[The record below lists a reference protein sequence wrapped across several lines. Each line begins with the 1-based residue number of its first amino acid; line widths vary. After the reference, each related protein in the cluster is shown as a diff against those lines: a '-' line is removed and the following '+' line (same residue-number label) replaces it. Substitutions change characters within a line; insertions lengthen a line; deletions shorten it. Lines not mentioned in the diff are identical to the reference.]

1 MLKNSPTT
9 ASLFDDRSATRPPLR
24 IDHWRVWII
33 AIISIVVLWLE
44 RGRSRRALATLDDH
58 QLRDI
63 GVTRAE
69 ARLES
74 AKPFWQA

>member
-1 MLKNSPTT
+1 MLRNDPIATSSLDRPTT
-9 ASLFDDRSATRPPLR
+9 RWPLR
-24 IDHWRVWII
+24 TEHWRIWTI
-33 AIISIVVLWLE
+33 AIVATAVLWLE
-44 RGRSRRALATLDDH
+44 RGRSRHVLGTLDDH

-74 AKPFWQA
+74 AKPFWRD

>member
-1 MLKNSPTT
+1 MLRNDPIAASSLDHPTT
-9 ASLFDDRSATRPPLR
+9 WWPLR
-24 IDHWRVWII
+24 TEHWHTWTIT
-33 AIISIVVLWLE
+33 IVATAVLWLE
-44 RGRSRRALATLDDH
+44 RGRSRRVLGTLDDH

-74 AKPFWQA
+74 AKPFWRD

>member
-1 MLKNSPTT
+1 MLKNSPLA
-9 ASLFDDRSATRPPLR
+9 ASLLNVRSTTWQPLR
-24 IDHWRVWII
+24 IDHWRIWTI
-33 AIISIVVLWLE
+33 AAVSTVILWLE
-44 RGRSRRALATLDDH
+44 RGRSRRVLATLDDH

-74 AKPFWQA
+74 AKPFWRP